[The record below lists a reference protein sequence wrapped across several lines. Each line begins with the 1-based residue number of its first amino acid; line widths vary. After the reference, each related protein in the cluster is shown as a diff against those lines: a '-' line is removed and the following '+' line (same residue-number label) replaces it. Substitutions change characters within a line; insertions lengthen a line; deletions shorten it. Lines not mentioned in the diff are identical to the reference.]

1 MAELQNRGD
10 QDAGKGAVEG
20 DGRARTERGQSGN
33 TSLAGQNPH
42 RTESNFI
49 KSNDTDFPEPGLNPE
64 HSGQAFSRD
73 QHGRPHQDTGVA
85 QRGSTLSHAEPGAM
99 NDSTR
104 KALGEDTDREHA
116 PAERTEVKVGH
127 SPERDQVNQDPGE
140 RQKENQNQQK
150 DDPLAA

>member
-1 MAELQNRGD
+1 MAEQQNVGD

-49 KSNDTDFPEPGLNPE
+49 KSNDSDFPEPGLNPE
-64 HSGQAFSRD
+64 HSGQSFSVD

-85 QRGSTLSHAEPGAM
+85 QRGSTLSGEERGVM
-99 NDSTR
+99 NESTR
-104 KALGEDTDREHA
+104 TALGHDTDRDRH
-116 PAERTEVKVGH
+116 ERKDAEVKAGR
-127 SPERDQVNQDPGE
+127 SPEREQVNQDPGE